1 MWFHIYLGQHVTDCV
16 IVVPGFFGQAERTA
30 LLTAANLAGLK
41 VLQLINDYTAVA
53 LNKAIYRRKEF
64 NETAN
69 YFAIYDMGA
78 YHTTASIISYQ
89 LVKDPATRESNPV
102 IQVVGVG
109 YDRSLGGLEMQIRLR
124 DYLAREFN
132 AMKKT
137 KTDIFTNPRAM
148 AKLFKEAKKLKEV
161 LSANKEHKAQ
171 VEGLIEEIDFK
182 LKVSRETLESLCS
195 DLFERVTGPLER
207 ALKNAQHMS
216 MDVLSEVVLFGGGP
230 RVPKVHQILE
240 SHLGDIKLRQYLNM
254 DEAATIGAV
263 YKAADLVVGL
273 KVAKF
278 VIKDAVLHPIQVTFE
293 REGSQKLF
301 KRNLFPLMS
310 SYPQKKV
317 ITFNKNIEDF
327 TFHVGHADLDHLTAD
342 EVKSI
347 GSLSL
352 MKIGLNGV
360 PNLIAEHT
368 GENVGESKGIKAHFA
383 LDDSGVLSLNS
394 VELVVDKNQT
404 DTDEESSFSKLGSTI
419 TKLFSGGEDDEEKKD
434 GEKPTEEEPAKE
446 TEEKPEEKDA
456 NATAD
461 DAEKKPKV
469 EPKIVTVKKP
479 VQHEVEVNYLVHL
492 KEDKFDVARKSI
504 ETYTEIERKLYHLQS
519 VRNEL
524 ESFVIDAQQNLY
536 EDEYSSC
543 ATEEE
548 IETIRKQC
556 SEISEWMYED
566 GEDVAAEVY
575 EEKLAKLRELVNP
588 IYSRHW
594 EHRERPD
601 AIAAFGKLAESAT
614 AFLNNA
620 RNMTKESNAEK
631 DVFTEAEVAV
641 LDKAINDAEAW
652 LATEQSA
659 QNKLKKHETVQLTVQ
674 SLGDRMALVD
684 REVKYLINK
693 LKYWKPKVKE
703 TPKKKEKE
711 TNDTTEEKAEPTTSG
726 EGQTDEKP
734 IVEEVV
740 EQPTIES
747 EETVDASKT
756 TDEAEATHTEL

>member
-1 MWFHIYLGQHVTDCV
+1 M
-16 IVVPGFFGQAERTA
+16 PGFFGQAERTA
-30 LLTAANLAGLK
+30 LLTAADLAGLK
-41 VLQLINDYTAVA
+41 VLQLINDYSAVA

-89 LVKDPATRESNPV
+89 LVKDAATRENNPV

-137 KTDIFTNPRAM
+137 KTDVFTNPRAM

-171 VEGLIEEIDFK
+171 IEGLIEEIDFK
-182 LKVSRETLESLCS
+182 LRVSRETFESLCS
-195 DLFERVTGPLER
+195 DLFERVTAPLER
-207 ALKNAQHMS
+207 ALKHAQFMS
-216 MDVLSEVVLFGGGP
+216 YDVLSEVVLFGGGP
-230 RVPKVHQILE
+230 RVPKVQQTLE
-240 SHLGDIKLRQYLNM
+240 AHLGGIKLRQYLNM

-263 YKAADLVVGL
+263 YKAADLVTGL
-273 KVAKF
+273 RVAKF
-278 VIKDAVLHPIQVTFE
+278 VIKDAVLFPIQVTFE

-301 KRNLFPLMS
+301 KRNLFTLMS
-310 SYPQKKV
+310 NYPQKKV
-317 ITFNKNIEDF
+317 ITFNKNTEDF
-327 TFHVGHADLDHLTAD
+327 AFHVSHAELDHLTEQEAN
-342 EVKSI
+342 SI
-347 GSLSL
+347 GSMSL
-352 MKIGLNGV
+352 LKIGMNGV
-360 PNLIAEHT
+360 SKLIAENT

-383 LDDSGVLSLNS
+383 LDESGLLSLS
-394 VELVVDKNQT
+394 GIELIVDQNQT
-404 DTDEESSFSKLGSTI
+404 DSDEESSLSKLGSTI
-419 TKLFSGGEDDEEKKD
+419 TKLFSGGENEEEKTD
-434 GEKPTEEEPAKE
+434 DEKPTEEDTAKE
-446 TEEKPEEKDA
+446 AEDKSADKDSS
-456 NATAD
+456 ATKD
-461 DAEKKPKV
+461 DADKKEATKSI
-469 EPKIVTVKKP
+469 EPKIVTIKKP

-492 KEDKFDVARKSI
+492 KDNKFVEARKSI
-504 ETYTEIERKLYHLQS
+504 ETYTELERKIYHLQS

-524 ESFVIDAQQNLY
+524 ESYVIDAQQNLY
-536 EDEYSSC
+536 EDEYASC

-556 SEISEWMYED
+556 SEISDWMYED

-588 IYSRHW
+588 IYSRSW

-601 AIAAFGKLAESAT
+601 ALAAFGKLAESAKT
-614 AFLNNA
+614 FLASA
-620 RNMTKESNAEK
+620 RNMTKESNPEK

-641 LDKAINDAEAW
+641 LDKAIADAEHW
-652 LATEQSA
+652 LATQQSA
-659 QNKLKKHETVQLTVQ
+659 QNKLKKFEPVQLTVQ

-703 TPKKKEKE
+703 TPKKKEKTTNE
-711 TNDTTEEKAEPTTSG
+711 TAEEKSAEPTASK

-734 IVEEVV
+734 IVEEVI
-740 EQPTIES
+740 EEPTIES
-747 EETVDASKT
+747 EETIKPSKAS
-756 TDEAEATHTEL
+756 DEPEATHTEL